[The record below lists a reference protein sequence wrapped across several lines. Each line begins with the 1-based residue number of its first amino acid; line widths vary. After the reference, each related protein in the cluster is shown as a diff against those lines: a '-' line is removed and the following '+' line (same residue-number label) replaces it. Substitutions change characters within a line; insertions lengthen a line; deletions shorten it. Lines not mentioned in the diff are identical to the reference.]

1 MKIKTFSNKLFI
13 LFLLFALV
21 PSIIITASGYFLLM
35 ESGSLT
41 GDRGERHTQELTRY
55 YNDVLFNKI
64 QTGINQYLIYPE
76 AVPPIVD
83 FIFMENDNGW
93 QAVTNPQYLSPAL
106 IADIIETSRVRPR
119 GFIEHEGQYFQ
130 YDMKVLETGEKIYAG
145 LVHDETYKALMETV
159 QTGTARESAGRALG
173 RRYIFFLTT
182 LFIAVSLVMAGAAY
196 LFSTRLAKNIA
207 RPLTELSQAS
217 IEIAEGN
224 FNQKIKSSPD
234 REIQTLVEN
243 FNRMAQRLEQTTSR
257 LAQAERVAAWRQ
269 IARRFAHELKNPLQ
283 PLLISLYRIEKQL
296 LDNEVYDRIYE
307 PLKAASEELKHLT
320 LLAER
325 FSHLAK
331 LPPPKPETT
340 DLKKLLLSIAHLYEE
355 RLARYKFEVRLP
367 EEDIISLVDAAYLRE
382 ALHNLLQ
389 NAIDASPENERIIM
403 SLETDNDTLNL
414 SVTDYGEGMA
424 PQTVTAA
431 RLPYFTTRE
440 HGTGLG
446 LAIVEKSVNELKG
459 QLLIESRRGRGTK
472 VTISLPYNRG

>member
-1 MKIKTFSNKLFI
+1 
-13 LFLLFALV
+13 
-21 PSIIITASGYFLLM
+21 
-35 ESGSLT
+35 
-41 GDRGERHTQELTRY
+41 
-55 YNDVLFNKI
+55 
-64 QTGINQYLIYPE
+64 
-76 AVPPIVD
+76 
-83 FIFMENDNGW
+83 
-93 QAVTNPQYLSPAL
+93 
-106 IADIIETSRVRPR
+106 
-119 GFIEHEGQYFQ
+119 
-130 YDMKVLETGEKIYAG
+130 
-145 LVHDETYKALMETV
+145 
-159 QTGTARESAGRALG
+159 
-173 RRYIFFLTT
+173 
-182 LFIAVSLVMAGAAY
+182 MAGAAY

-224 FNQKIKSSPD
+224 FNQEIKPSPD

-269 IARRFAHELKNPLQ
+269 IARRFAHELRNPLQ

-340 DLKKLLLSIAHLYEE
+340 DLKKMLLSIAHLYEE

-367 EEDIISLVDAAYLRE
+367 EEDIICLVDAAYLRE

-403 SLETDNDTLNL
+403 SLETENDTLNL

-459 QLLIESRRGRGTK
+459 QLLIDSRRGRGTQ